1 MTEVDEAL
9 RDACRNANVLVMNGM
24 ANGIVGAMARSAAKG
39 RTPGWQQV
47 KAFQE
52 LQNMQQTLLLGDPTQ
67 YMNGLLSNQLP
78 AAPVAPAPAVDIKAL
93 IAQAIRE
100 TIKPE
105 ALL

>member
-1 MTEVDEAL
+1 MNEVDEAL

-39 RTPGWQQV
+39 RTP
-47 KAFQE
+47 
-52 LQNMQQTLLLGDPTQ
+52 LLLGDPTQ

>member
-1 MTEVDEAL
+1 MNEVDEAL

-24 ANGIVGAMARSAAKG
+24 ANGIVGSMARAAAKG

-78 AAPVAPAPAVDIKAL
+78 VAPAPVAVDDTPVWAKRLEERL
-93 IAQAIRE
+93 IAL
-100 TIKPE
+100 E
-105 ALL
+105 AK